1 MLNETNIKDFR
12 LKSIFTLFRNNN
24 INEEYYYPLNIN
36 NSIIYPKLK
45 SELGESNIDL
55 EKLKS
60 DLNDIDINNINSLI
74 NAIRN
79 ITSYIPYYSDGKL
92 SYDISLY
99 DYIKIKSAIVS
110 SLYSDKNDSN
120 LYNLNDNEEYFA
132 LLSADISG
140 IQRFIYTISSK
151 GALKSLRERSFYLEI
166 MLEHIVDEIL
176 EEFNLSRFNL
186 LYTGGGHFYI
196 IIPNLD
202 SLSKIIKDIK
212 DKINDWFIREFSIDL
227 YIAMDFQKFSFN
239 DLKNTKNIFKF
250 LSQKLSNDK
259 QRRYNTEQLK
269 TILMPLEN
277 KSNFECSIC
286 HTSSKNTKERDNNL
300 GYVCD
305 ICYNLYKAGKYLAN
319 EKDNIFIVD
328 NKNNLD
334 KESIVKL
341 PSIHKDSERYL
352 YFGDNFDNIIRTYSK
367 NNLTNKN
374 INLYIGNYNF
384 RKESDL
390 ISFEDLLNEAKG
402 IKRIGVLRCDVDN
415 LREAFRKY
423 TNNKLTFSA
432 GIGFFHHKYPIS
444 KMAEQTGELEELAK
458 ENKYNNIEKDSISLF
473 GLPNKFYKENNNKF
487 DYCFNWEEFNRVTEK
502 INKIFSLCYF
512 DEEDNSEE
520 TKKDKI
526 FFSIS
531 FMYRIKQLIS
541 SSDKINIAR
550 LAYALGR
557 IKSTGSEKYEE
568 NYNEFKNCIYNWIF
582 DKNEIKYLN
591 TALDLIIY
599 LFRDDYQY
607 KN

>member
-1 MLNETNIKDFR
+1 MKDIIIKSTLSNIDYIVNFLNIDKNIFSDLKSKIPILSNYDNEFLNNVCEKLDKIILDKAYISLNETNIKDFR

-45 SELGESNIDL
+45 SELRESNIDL

-74 NAIRN
+74 NIIRN

-151 GALKSLRERSFYLEI
+151 GALKSLRARSFYLEI

-374 INLYIGNYNF
+374 INLYMGNYNF

-415 LREAFRKY
+415 LGQAFI
-423 TNNKLTFSA
+423 N
-432 GIGFFHHKYPIS
+432 GF
-444 KMAEQTGELEELAK
+444 GEYSDIFRTSSLSRHL
-458 ENKYNNIEKDSISLF
+458 SLF
-473 GLPNKFYKENNNKF
+473 F
-487 DYCFNWEEFNRVTEK
+487 
-502 INKIFSLCYF
+502 
-512 DEEDNSEE
+512 
-520 TKKDKI
+520 
-526 FFSIS
+526 
-531 FMYRIKQLIS
+531 
-541 SSDKINIAR
+541 
-550 LAYALGR
+550 
-557 IKSTGSEKYEE
+557 KYHIIL
-568 NYNEFKNCIYNWIF
+568 FAKVMS
-582 DKNEIKYLN
+582 
-591 TALDLIIY
+591 DLIISIY
-599 LFRDDYQY
+599 IMIKFILI
-607 KN
+607 KIKKLL

>member
-1 MLNETNIKDFR
+1 MKDIIIKSTLSNIDYIVNFLNIDKNIFADLKSKIPILSNYDNEFLNNVCEKLDKIILDKAYISLNETNIKDFR

-45 SELGESNIDL
+45 SELRESNIDL

-74 NAIRN
+74 NVIRN

-151 GALKSLRERSFYLEI
+151 GALKSLRARSFYLEI

-374 INLYIGNYNF
+374 INLYMGNYNF

-415 LREAFRKY
+415 LGQAFINGFGEYSDIFRTSSLSKHLSLFFKY
-423 TNNKLTFSA
+423 HINFICKSNVGFNNFNL
-432 GIGFFHHKYPIS
+432 
-444 KMAEQTGELEELAK
+444 
-458 ENKYNNIEKDSISLF
+458 YNNEI
-473 GLPNKFYKENNNKF
+473 Y
-487 DYCFNWEEFNRVTEK
+487 FN
-502 INKIFSLCYF
+502 
-512 DEEDNSEE
+512 
-520 TKKDKI
+520 KDKKIVI
-526 FFSIS
+526 FW
-531 FMYRIKQLIS
+531 R
-541 SSDKINIAR
+541 R
-550 LAYALGR
+550 
-557 IKSTGSEKYEE
+557 
-568 NYNEFKNCIYNWIF
+568 
-582 DKNEIKYLN
+582 
-591 TALDLIIY
+591 
-599 LFRDDYQY
+599 
-607 KN
+607 